1 MCKCTESYQYIVVQD
16 SEFELSPSHCFG
28 QPASVASPSRNGR
41 PTHPLS
47 FACLLASS
55 LASSLARSLA
65 RSLSLSISSK
75 TRAHDS
81 PPIEQPKRYGSNS
94 GCVFVLHQHI
104 LSQTLQLLLGAPEAR
119 VKEVA
124 PQALVELVPFDNLYP
139 PVS

>member
-47 FACLLASS
+47 FACLLP
-55 LASSLARSLA
+55 